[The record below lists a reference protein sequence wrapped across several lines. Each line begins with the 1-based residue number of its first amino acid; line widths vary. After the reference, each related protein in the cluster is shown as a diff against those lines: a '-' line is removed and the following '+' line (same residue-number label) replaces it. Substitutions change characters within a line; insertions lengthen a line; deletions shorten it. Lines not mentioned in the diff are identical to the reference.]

1 MRRTPAPLL
10 LLLSPLVTV
19 MVAVSATACSSGDHA
34 APARSTPATY
44 DLPPRTARPDETVLR
59 LPPARSGDLAFT
71 LIGLRDR
78 MVTVAGSHADVA
90 PKGQFVRIRLVVEN
104 TGRITGTFDTRK
116 QLLVTSDGR
125 TFPPDLDAMLIR
137 RQPTSID
144 VGSGVRIEMDLW
156 YDIPRQVKETSLR
169 LVGSPTMGATSDPP
183 PADVK
188 LG

>member
-1 MRRTPAPLL
+1 MVLL
-10 LLLSPLVTV
+10 AALS
-19 MVAVSATACSSGDHA
+19 SACSSGHA
-34 APARSTPATY
+34 APAKSTPPTY
-44 DLPPRTARPDETVLR
+44 DLPPRTARPGETAPH
-59 LPPARSGDLAFT
+59 LPAVRSGDIAFT
-71 LIGLRDR
+71 VIGLRDR
-78 MVTVAGSHADVA
+78 MVTVAGSHGDVA

-125 TFPPDLDAMLIR
+125 TFKPDIDAMLIR

-156 YDIPRQVKETSLR
+156 YDIPKEVRETALR
-169 LVGSPTMGATSDPP
+169 AVGSPTMGAPADPP
-183 PADVK
+183 PADVH